1 MFIQECLFLIAIDIL
16 IFNVCFFSEHR
27 RTMIGAEGRDPI
39 WVLGGSYHPPKGQST
54 GDILDMIGQ
63 SGTGAPLTGAALTV
77 ALDVVQAWAVLITL
91 GFTLILFFFLAFCVC
106 AKKDDG

>member
-1 MFIQECLFLIAIDIL
+1 MVGD
-16 IFNVCFFSEHR
+16 N
-27 RTMIGAEGRDPI
+27 GRDPI
-39 WVLGGSYHPPKGQST
+39 WVLGGSYHPSQHGVGSGS
-54 GDILDMIGQ
+54 GDLLEMIGE

-106 AKKDDG
+106 AKKDDR